1 MERYIT
7 LRYVQS
13 NGRTDMP
20 HPNFTMRFDPEIRKL
35 AEQIADAERRS
46 LTNLIEVAIVE
57 YAEKR
62 KATYPGLKKPGLR
75 SDEP

>member
-1 MERYIT
+1 MLYH
-7 LRYVQS
+7 VQRKC
-13 NGRTDMP
+13 RTEMP

-46 LTNLIEVAIVE
+46 LTNLIEVAILE

-62 KATYPGLKKPGLR
+62 KATYLGLERPGFQ
-75 SDEP
+75 SDTE